1 MKSPAIVLSPDD
13 VKLARI
19 LHGWGYALILLA
31 FLMPFLAALFDRAS
45 PAQVGGSLFYNLMA
59 LLVLGFIAWVTTSI
73 KSNLVKAKARLVIGV
88 LMCLFSGWPL
98 LVTVSEDR
106 DAEKYLRA
114 MLVLRT
120 QHTEQFNEL
129 DLRFKKVDM
138 NSVLSVKNLTTTSGL
153 ATANATI
160 AQYRAL
166 LAERRLLLQTYLLS
180 LDRYLNDLPAGNFKT
195 GVKSA
200 VAAGKDAT
208 VKLYNDLDVSQTGL
222 ADATSA
228 VLDWS
233 AEQSKKLSLQAGQ
246 LQFTSMAQKTDFI
259 ALISKVGVAEA
270 KVDEALAA
278 NANAQIAAQEQSEAS
293 MLEVEKL
300 LRK

>member
-1 MKSPAIVLSPDD
+1 MKSPAIVLSADD
-13 VKLARI
+13 AKLARI

-31 FLMPFLAALFDRAS
+31 FLMPFLAALFGLVTAM
-45 PAQVGGSLFYNLMA
+45 QVGARLVDNLVA
-59 LLVLGFIAWVTTSI
+59 LLVLGFVTWAITSI
-73 KSNLVKAKARLVIGV
+73 KSNLVKAKARLAMGV
-88 LMCLFSGWPL
+88 LMCLFSGGSL
-98 LVTVSEDR
+98 LVTAGEDR
-106 DAEKYLRA
+106 DAEKYLRE

-120 QHTEQFNEL
+120 QQAVQFNEL
-129 DLRFKKVDM
+129 DMRVKKVDM
-138 NSVLSVKNLTTTSGL
+138 NSVLSVKNIATAPGL

-200 VAAGKDAT
+200 VASGKDAT

-233 AEQSKKLSLQAGQ
+233 AEQSKKLSLQSGQ
-246 LQFTSMAQKTDFI
+246 LQFTSMAQKTEFI

-278 NANAQIAAQEQSEAS
+278 TANAQIAAQEQSEAS
-293 MLEVEKL
+293 MLEVEKR